1 LVEVINDGYLITPK
15 RIGHGVIR
23 HGDSKREELLFRDN
37 HLSMCA
43 HFQLQKIAEGKRS
56 GEGRHFS
63 VPGTGLPVGLRLL
76 LMIIGFEP
84 KNVINSILMK
94 AYFFEKH

>member
-1 LVEVINDGYLITPK
+1 
-15 RIGHGVIR
+15 
-23 HGDSKREELLFRDN
+23 
-37 HLSMCA
+37 M
-43 HFQLQKIAEGKRS
+43 
-56 GEGRHFS
+56 
-63 VPGTGLPVGLRLL
+63 PGTGLPVGLRLL